1 MGSSVGLSRGDSGK
15 EEVGAWI
22 QARWSGMW
30 LVLMFDLRLAFLGL
44 SFLFYFQGWESKPEP
59 LIHVLNTSSPCIFFV
74 REACFFDTTPHVAQG
89 GS

>member
-1 MGSSVGLSRGDSGK
+1 MGSSVGLSRGDSGQ

-30 LVLMFDLRLAFLGL
+30 LVLLFDLRLAFLGL

-59 LIHVLNTSSPCIFFV
+59 LIHCAEHIQSLFFLCE
-74 REACFFDTTPHVAQG
+74 RGMFF
-89 GS
+89 